1 MARDSE
7 ERRNK
12 KKDKLREKKK
22 HPYKTGGK
30 FRLGNIKM
38 KESADKKKKKK
49 N

>member
-1 MARDSE
+1 MVRDSG

-12 KKDKLREKKK
+12 RKDKLREKKK

-30 FRLGNIKM
+30 FRLGNITLR
-38 KESADKKKKKK
+38 ESLEKKKKKK

>member
-1 MARDSE
+1 MRDAG

-30 FRLGNIKM
+30 FRLGNIEM
-38 KESADKKKKKK
+38 KESSQKKK
-49 N
+49 NKKN